1 MRHATLSEYGE
12 LVTQANL
19 TNELGDLI
27 DTLHRTAG
35 IAGKVGHEDIGVIVL
50 GIAAI
55 LYFIALVSG
64 IIFLLPTLVKSF
76 FALRTNKGAN
86 RFWLDSHNLVG
97 IISLPFHFIIAITV
111 VVFAFHD
118 VFYGGLSLAYGDE
131 PLFERGEKS
140 KVEYTIDQLP
150 PIASYLKKVD
160 ELTEGYTVKSLDFSG
175 LSSSRPSVGITII
188 NHQAMMR
195 NNTGDFI
202 YMNPYNFE
210 VSFSSVQMNEED
222 VYTPLV
228 ASFFSLHFGGYAGDL
243 GRWLY
248 FIMGL
253 LGAFL
258 FYSGNLLWLEKRRQK
273 QAVQTKANR
282 FMACLTIGV
291 CLGSI
296 LAVVTTLLASKW
308 FYLIDVQVNNHYL
321 TCYYLTFFAA
331 LTYTFSRGASRSAIH
346 ILYALSI
353 ACLFIPLTTLLT
365 IALPSLALWEQEP
378 FPSFIFEFVT
388 LVFAAAFYYGA
399 LKTKHR
405 AYYGEPNSI
414 WALPVI
420 KVSEDL
426 ADKALSSA

>member
-1 MRHATLSEYGE
+1 
-12 LVTQANL
+12 
-19 TNELGDLI
+19 
-27 DTLHRTAG
+27 
-35 IAGKVGHEDIGVIVL
+35 
-50 GIAAI
+50 
-55 LYFIALVSG
+55 
-64 IIFLLPTLVKSF
+64 
-76 FALRTNKGAN
+76 
-86 RFWLDSHNLVG
+86 
-97 IISLPFHFIIAITV
+97 
-111 VVFAFHD
+111 
-118 VFYGGLSLAYGDE
+118 
-131 PLFERGEKS
+131 
-140 KVEYTIDQLP
+140 
-150 PIASYLKKVD
+150 
-160 ELTEGYTVKSLDFSG
+160 
-175 LSSSRPSVGITII
+175 
-188 NHQAMMR
+188 
-195 NNTGDFI
+195 
-202 YMNPYNFE
+202 
-210 VSFSSVQMNEED
+210 
-222 VYTPLV
+222 
-228 ASFFSLHFGGYAGDL
+228 
-243 GRWLY
+243 
-248 FIMGL
+248 
-253 LGAFL
+253 
-258 FYSGNLLWLEKRRQK
+258 
-273 QAVQTKANR
+273 VQTKANR